1 MKIIDSIRSFVHTPK
16 GRRAVKGTAGTAIS
30 VIRAAFLICMSYILI
45 YPLVYMISMSVQSS
59 AQLLDPSVVWVPTAV
74 TFDNY
79 KKAVEAMNYG
89 GSLLFTLR
97 VHVVS
102 ALIEIFTCAFVAY
115 GFARFRFK
123 GRNLM
128 FGLVLLTIL
137 VPQEMIIIPLYVN
150 YRNFNPLG
158 VMSLINMISGNEEY
172 LNLLNSG
179 WVFYIPSILGC
190 GLRSGLFIFIY
201 RQFFKGLPAEL
212 EEAASIDGAGPIK
225 TFLRIVLPSSSVAI
239 ITVTIF
245 SLIWHWNEYYT
256 TSMYFSE
263 DKSLSVALSQISSL
277 IINIGISQYNIITQG
292 ITMAA
297 CVITVVP
304 MLLIYLFLQ
313 KYFIQSID
321 RVGIVG

>member
-1 MKIIDSIRSFVHTPK
+1 MKIIDNLKDFTRTPK
-16 GRRAVKGTAGTAIS
+16 GKLAVRGTAHTAIS
-30 VIRAAFLICMSYILI
+30 VIRAAFLICMSYILV

-59 AQLLDPSVVWVPTAV
+59 SQLLDPSVVWVPTSV
-74 TFDNY
+74 TLDNY
-79 KKAVEAMNYG
+79 KKAFEAMNYG
-89 GSLLFTLR
+89 SSLVFTLR
-97 VHVVS
+97 VHMVS

-115 GFARFRFK
+115 GFARFKFK

-128 FGLVLLTIL
+128 FGLVLVTIL

-150 YRNFNPLG
+150 YRNFDPLG
-158 VMSLINMISGNEEY
+158 IMSIVNMISGTENY

-201 RQFFKGLPAEL
+201 RQFFKGLPVEL

-225 TFLRIVLPSSSVAI
+225 TFLRIVLPSSSVVI

-245 SLIWHWNEYYT
+245 SIIWHWNEYYL
-256 TSMYFSE
+256 TSMYFTQ

-277 IINIGISQYNIITQG
+277 IINIGISQYNIITTG

-297 CVITVVP
+297 CVMTIAPVLVV
-304 MLLIYLFLQ
+304 YLFLQ

>member
-1 MKIIDSIRSFVHTPK
+1 MKLFDNVNKIARTPK
-16 GRRAVKGTAGTAIS
+16 GRIAIRGTANVAVS

-45 YPLVYMISMSVQSS
+45 YPLVYMISMSLQSS
-59 AQLLDPSVVWVPTAV
+59 SQLLDPSVVWIPTNI
-74 TFDNY
+74 TFDNFI
-79 KKAVEAMNYG
+79 KAIQAMNYG
-89 GSLLFTLR
+89 DSLVFTLR
-97 VHVVS
+97 IHIVS

-115 GFARFRFK
+115 GFARFKFK

-128 FGLVLLTIL
+128 FGLVLVTIL

-150 YRNFNPLG
+150 FRNFDPLG
-158 VMSLINMISGNEEY
+158 IMSLVNMIFGTENY

-201 RQFFKGLPAEL
+201 RQFFKGLPVEL

-225 TFLRIVLPSSSVAI
+225 TFLRIVLPSSSVVI

-245 SLIWHWNEYYT
+245 SLIWHWNEYYI
-256 TSMYFSE
+256 TSMYFTE
-263 DKSLSVALSQISSL
+263 EKSLSVALSQISSL
-277 IINIGISQYNIITQG
+277 IINIGISQYNIITTG

-297 CVITVVP
+297 CVLTILPV
-304 MLLIYLFLQ
+304 LIVYLFLQ

>member
-16 GRRAVKGTAGTAIS
+16 GRRAVKGTADTAIS

-212 EEAASIDGAGPIK
+212 EEAASIDGAGPVK